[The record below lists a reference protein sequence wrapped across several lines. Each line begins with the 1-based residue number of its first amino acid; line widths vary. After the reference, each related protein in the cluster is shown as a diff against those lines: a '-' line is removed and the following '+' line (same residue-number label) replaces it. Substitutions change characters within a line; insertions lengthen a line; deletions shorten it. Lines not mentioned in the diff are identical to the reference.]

1 MIYAIES
8 TQGLVRIA
16 AGWPSVASSGWDAST
31 WKTPAGA
38 QRALHR
44 SLDELTVAVGETQ
57 RGSAACSAL
66 DLLNGACVVVLDDDA
81 RARHNATLAMR
92 GRVDARRRTLIAGLA
107 AVVDAALLVG
117 PGATIDGTAWT
128 PEMCAARIEREV
140 LHVLDQCA
148 LDTEVGAGW
157 VDEGTLRAWVADR
170 QRRHRER

>member
-1 MIYAIES
+1 VIYAIES

-16 AGWPSVASSGWDAST
+16 AGWPSVASSYWDAST
-31 WKTPAGA
+31 WKTNPGA
-38 QRALHR
+38 QRALR
-44 SLDELTVAVGETQ
+44 AAVRVATVAVDQTQ
-57 RGSAACSAL
+57 GHVARTAL
-66 DLLNGACVVVLDDDA
+66 DLLTGARVVAFDA
-81 RARHNATLAMR
+81 DSHARHAAMLALR

-128 PEMCAARIEREV
+128 PAMCAARIEREV

-148 LDTEVGAGW
+148 LDTEVGEGW
-157 VDEGTLRAWVADR
+157 ADEGTLRAWVADR

>member
-31 WKTPAGA
+31 WKTNPGA
-38 QRALHR
+38 QRALSGAVR
-44 SLDELTVAVGETQ
+44 VAARAVDETQ
-57 RGSAACSAL
+57 GSVARTAL
-66 DLLNGACVVVLDDDA
+66 DLITGACVVVCDDDA
-81 RARHNATLAMR
+81 HARHAATLALR

-128 PEMCAARIEREV
+128 PEMCLARIEREV
-140 LHVLDQCA
+140 LHVIDQCD
-148 LDTEVGAGW
+148 LDAEVGAGW
-157 VDEGTLRAWVADR
+157 ADEGMLRAWVADR

>member
-16 AGWPSVASSGWDAST
+16 AGWPSVASSGWDATS
-31 WKTPAGA
+31 WKTNPGA
-38 QRALHR
+38 HRALR
-44 SLDELTVAVGETQ
+44 GALRVAARAVDETQ
-57 RGSAACSAL
+57 GSVARTAL
-66 DLLNGACVVVLDDDA
+66 DLLTGACVVAFDA
-81 RARHNATLAMR
+81 DAHARHAATLAMR

-128 PEMCAARIEREV
+128 PAMCSARIEREV

-148 LDTEVGAGW
+148 LDTEVGEGW
-157 VDEGTLRAWVADR
+157 ADEGTLRAWVAA
-170 QRRHRER
+170 RRGCERWR